1 MKTITLKKG
10 EKLTIDQAIELFGSA
25 TIDEQRGDI
34 TTRGPWNTISGFK
47 ALCVRQD
54 FDNGDIIIYGYRRL
68 QKIRQGG
75 YELEGRVSIG
85 GKEYTAFTSS
95 HLFELENGHLID
107 VATIFPRIKS

>member
-1 MKTITLKKG
+1 MKTIILQKN

-25 TIDEQRGDI
+25 TIDEQRADI
-34 TTRGPWNTISGFK
+34 STRGPWSSITGFK
-47 ALCVRQD
+47 ALCVRQN
-54 FDNGDIIIYGYRRL
+54 FDNGEITIYGYRKL

>member
-10 EKLTIDQAIELFGSA
+10 EKLTIAQAIELFGSA
-25 TIDEQRGDI
+25 TIDEKRANI
-34 TTRGPWNTISGFK
+34 STFGPWGIIAGFK

-54 FDNGDIIIYGYRRL
+54 FDNGEITIYGCRRL

-107 VATIFPRIKS
+107 VATIFPRMKN